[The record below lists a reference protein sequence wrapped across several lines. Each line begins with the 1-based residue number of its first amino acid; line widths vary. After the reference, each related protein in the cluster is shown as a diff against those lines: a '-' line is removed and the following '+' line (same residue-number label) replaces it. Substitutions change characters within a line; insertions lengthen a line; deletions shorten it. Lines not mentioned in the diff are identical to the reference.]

1 MKTVYCPVK
10 DAQVNGDDC
19 LIICDVA
26 DHMIKPSV
34 LPDGIKWDDRQREK
48 CLKCPYHADLYNFE
62 E

>member
-10 DAQVNGDDC
+10 DAQVDGDDC

-34 LPDGIKWDDRQREK
+34 LPDSVKWNEEQREK
-48 CLKCPYHADLYNFE
+48 CLKCPYHADLDGSE
-62 E
+62 D